1 MMGDAV
7 TITGRHAE
15 ALAETDNGRGM
26 TCRTSDI
33 TDEASVNALF
43 DTPFDVVVANAGTG
57 KVGKVK
63 KDQSRRLERP
73 TRGQPDRPHSWTFR
87 GALQGME
94 TGGRLI
100 AIASVA
106 SLKGQANIAAYSA
119 AKHGVLGLVRS
130 LAHEVARDGITVN
143 AVCPHYVDT
152 PMADRAAG
160 RRSREVRH
168 DPRTRPSRK
177 LVADNPV
184 GRLISVDEVA
194 SAVRYLASPR
204 CRDDQ
209 WPRAVH
215 VRWHG
220 MSAAYKPRLPPLA
233 APAEN
238 HPVDRG

>member
-1 MMGDAV
+1 MRRILVTGGGSGIGRAVARAFADYGDAV

-63 KDQSRRLERP
+63 KTSLADWNAQLAVNL
-73 TRGQPDRPHSWTFR
+73 TGTFLTFR

-152 PMADRAAG
+152 PMADRAAAG
-160 RRSREVRH
+160 VAARFDMTQDEAFAQ
-168 DPRTRPSRK
+168 

-194 SAVRYLASPR
+194 SAVRYLASP
-204 CRDDQ
+204 D
-209 WPRAVH
+209 AAMINGH
-215 VRWHG
+215 ALSMSGG
-220 MSAAYKPRLPPLA
+220 M
-233 APAEN
+233 
-238 HPVDRG
+238 V